1 MIANHVLCC
10 VLQCCVPS
18 RWRRV
23 YTRGWR
29 DSGFLERVK
38 ERKCFHHYSESKSW
52 NDHYLLFKF
61 YRISSNLYKALT
73 IWMHHCYTITS
84 FRSYLPLQ
92 RDPVMV
98 PFRWIFTVFG
108 MLRWAISFNKVN
120 KHTSL
125 KPRFK
130 SERGIY
136 WFANAI
142 ITITIVQLHL
152 VLAVFFFHTCH
163 YSL

>member
-1 MIANHVLCC
+1 MVMIAKPVLCC

-29 DSGFLERVK
+29 DSGFLKRFK
-38 ERKCFHHYSESKSW
+38 ERKYFHHYSESKSW
-52 NDHYLLFKF
+52 NDHYLLCKF
-61 YRISSNLYKALT
+61 YRISSNLYKAVT
-73 IWMHHCYTITS
+73 IWMYHCCTITS

-92 RDPVMV
+92 RDRVMV
-98 PFRWIFTVFG
+98 PFLWIFTVFG

-125 KPRFK
+125 NPRVK

-136 WFANAI
+136 WFANA
-142 ITITIVQLHL
+142 
-152 VLAVFFFHTCH
+152 
-163 YSL
+163 Y